1 MAFIEHLLYVRSCAK
16 HIISFQSALQPLSVK
31 CFNDPISR
39 PGDWSEG
46 RSNTLS
52 AAELTWNAKVG
63 SKIRNL

>member
-1 MAFIEHLLYVRSCAK
+1 MAFIEHLLYARSCAK